1 MTSPLADPAAGSAA
15 VEVGFA
21 GQQVVECCGECFAVV
36 EAGFVTGRAA
46 TGGRRRATDRLVA
59 VARPWHRIRPRSGPD
74 RNDLA
79 VIDPAIGRRM
89 RRGGRTTPALGHSP
103 SLSNTITP
111 GPQPRSARP
120 ATGLRRRPIQAPR
133 ITKQLAHLRNQP
145 IQRHGRQY
153 VRSPPQP
160 ANTSPTFTR
169 RPELGVEGSR
179 QMLTRDS
186 PRYAESSTACSV
198 SSKPRAGTLPSQ
210 RPRHALG
217 YDPESYLGGPAPTAG
232 PRILR
237 PARTP
242 LCACSTPPRSAAD
255 RTQHP
260 RSRSARAIAVR
271 PRSRPGPYDALRAA
285 PGSAALRLARSSTFR
300 ENIGPTR

>member
-1 MTSPLADPAAGSAA
+1 
-15 VEVGFA
+15 
-21 GQQVVECCGECFAVV
+21 
-36 EAGFVTGRAA
+36 
-46 TGGRRRATDRLVA
+46 
-59 VARPWHRIRPRSGPD
+59 
-74 RNDLA
+74 
-79 VIDPAIGRRM
+79 M
-89 RRGGRTTPALGHSP
+89 RRGGRTTPARGHSP

-111 GPQPRSARP
+111 GPQTVGARP

-169 RPELGVEGSR
+169 RPELGIEGSR
-179 QMLTRDS
+179 GMLTRDS

-198 SSKPRAGTLPSQ
+198 SSKPRAATLRSQ

-217 YDPESYLGGPAPTAG
+217 YDPESYVGGPAPTAG

-260 RSRSARAIAVR
+260 RSRSAVLLQFGREVVLGLTTRYALRRAQPRCDMHPVQPSAKTSSTNTSTGAAPPMWR
-271 PRSRPGPYDALRAA
+271 PRTRRQVSRHPTPGVPRQINGRPTTPTVGPPSERWAVITAVDVY
-285 PGSAALRLARSSTFR
+285 SAVMGLF
-300 ENIGPTR
+300 